1 MSERLSITEQRRV
14 VSNAV
19 EFGRVAVLYGGKS
32 AEREVSLNT
41 GNAVLG
47 ALLARGVDAIGW
59 DPAEQSL
66 SDLAAAGFDR
76 AWIALHGPG
85 GEDGAIQGALQW
97 LGLPYTGSGVM
108 ASALA
113 MDKVRSKRVS
123 RRGSFRFST
132 HFEAVVPGIERRH
145 DQGIRPRRPECRG
158 GSGPQVRRRCDR
170 GTLRRR

>member
-76 AWIALHGPG
+76 AWIALHGAPRDPERFRARLPG
-85 GEDGAIQGALQW
+85 VE
-97 LGLPYTGSGVM
+97 P
-108 ASALA
+108 
-113 MDKVRSKRVS
+113 
-123 RRGSFRFST
+123 
-132 HFEAVVPGIERRH
+132 
-145 DQGIRPRRPECRG
+145 
-158 GSGPQVRRRCDR
+158 
-170 GTLRRR
+170 